1 MMGENDLIA
10 HHKKDHDN
18 PMNEKV
24 SPGTSRDHAKGKQK
38 HARSWMSERKGSQND
53 PTGKKEVRKDAS
65 GRKGSQNDPTGKKEV
80 RKDASGRKGSQNDQ
94 TGKKEVRKDASGK
107 KETLNDPTGKKEA
120 RKDASGKNGQFSE
133 ILNSSSEIESEI
145 ETIEEGRYG
154 SLEEYSV
161 SERSL
166 IFQSE
171 LISQIKLANE
181 YRDSLQR
188 MAADFDNYRKRIERE
203 REKLIAFANEG
214 LILKLLV
221 VLDNLDRA
229 VDNDTS
235 NEEDKRDS
243 FDSFYEGIR
252 LIQSQFRKIMAD
264 EGLKAIDETGV
275 AFDPYKHEAMMHIV
289 NNNLENNTV
298 TDVLLKGYYLKDKM
312 IRPAQVR
319 ISKKEE

>member
-1 MMGENDLIA
+1 MIA
-10 HHKKDHDN
+10 HHK
-18 PMNEKV
+18 
-24 SPGTSRDHAKGKQK
+24 
-38 HARSWMSERKGSQND
+38 ND
-53 PTGKKEVRKDAS
+53 PTGKKEVRNDAF
-65 GRKGSQNDPTGKKEV
+65 
-80 RKDASGRKGSQNDQ
+80 
-94 TGKKEVRKDASGK
+94 
-107 KETLNDPTGKKEA
+107 
-120 RKDASGKNGQFSE
+120 GKNGQFSE

-161 SERSL
+161 NERSL

-171 LISQIKLANE
+171 LINQIKLANE

-188 MAADFDNYRKRIERE
+188 MAADFDNYRKRTERE

-229 VDNDTS
+229 VNNDTS
-235 NEEDKRDS
+235 NEKENRDS
-243 FDSFYEGIR
+243 FDSYYEGIK
-252 LIQSQFRKIMAD
+252 LIHNQFRKVMTD

-275 AFDPYKHEAMMHIV
+275 PFDPFKHEAMMHIV

-298 TDVLLKGYYLKDKM
+298 TDVLLKGYYLKEKM